1 MVGNTSS
8 TANRDNRAFL
18 KFDLSELSGKSVT
31 QAVFRIY
38 ENTAPTD
45 STKGVSL
52 YRVTSAWSASSVNYT
67 STTVDLAGKTAFYD
81 PANLD
86 LYTDIDV
93 TAIVQGWVSDPSTD
107 YGFSL
112 RSDVE
117 GSTRSAKYF
126 EGLDGVTAPELLVT
140 YAVAVPEPGP
150 LALLASAALG
160 GLGLMTFSRKQRT
173 SLIWLQGV

>member
-1 MVGNTSS
+1 MVGNTSG
-8 TANRDNRAFL
+8 TAIRNNRAFL
-18 KFDLSELSGKSVT
+18 KFDLSELNGKTVT
-31 QAVFRIY
+31 QAVLRIY

-52 YRVTSAWSASSVNYT
+52 FTVTDSDAAANVNYAH
-67 STTVDLAGKTAFYD
+67 TVSALGTAFYD
-81 PANLD
+81 PANFD

-93 TAIVQGWVSDPSTD
+93 TAIVQGWVANPPTD
-107 YGFSL
+107 FGFSL

-126 EGLDGVTAPELLVT
+126 EGMYGVTVPELLVT

-150 LALLASAALG
+150 LALLASAGLA
-160 GLGLMTFSRKQRT
+160 GLGLTTFSRSKEPT
-173 SLIWLQGV
+173 LISP